1 MFFASSPSGEGVGGE
16 AENMFQKREV
26 IFRGKDWVMIWLY
39 AILVC
44 IGLVCIFSVEYKA
57 NDDFFKSLFEFKKNY
72 SKQFLYLGICII
84 LAIFILLTDS
94 KFFTAT
100 PNLLYIFGILLM
112 LATFVVGKAVNGS
125 KSWLPLIPGVIN
137 LQPVET
143 CKIFTALALA
153 KYLSRNDT
161 DFSKTRSQL
170 IAAGICFLPIVFSI
184 LQNETGL
191 ALVYFSFLL
200 PMYREGFPPG
210 YLIAGASLG
219 VLLVITL
226 LFPPLTLII
235 ALSVIALLCA
245 YFLKRKIKRNKGLL
259 LIIAGIWLLASLFVG
274 VAVPFIFKHV
284 FQKYQA
290 DRIFSMVGRDN
301 PFEDQTTVN
310 LDAAELNSKKAK
322 KEKENYNVKQSKIA
336 IGSGGLLGKGFL
348 KGTQTQG
355 DFVPEQ
361 HTDFIFT
368 SVGENFGFVGC
379 TVLMLLYLTML
390 LRIVHIAERQRSTFT
405 RVYAYS
411 VAAIVFFHI
420 AINICMTIGLAP
432 VIGITLP
439 LMSYGGSSLITF
451 TILIFVLVKLDSD
464 RQMILR

>member
-1 MFFASSPSGEGVGGE
+1 
-16 AENMFQKREV
+16 
-26 IFRGKDWVMIWLY
+26 MIWLY
-39 AILVC
+39 AAIVC
-44 IGLVCIFSVEYKA
+44 IGLLCIFSVEYKPG
-57 NDDFFKSLFEFKKNY
+57 DDFFRNLFEFKKNY
-72 SKQFLYLGICII
+72 SKQFLYLGFCII
-84 LAIFILLTDS
+84 LATFILLTDS

-100 PNLLYIFGILLM
+100 PNLLYILGILM
-112 LATFVVGKAVNGS
+112 MMATFVIGKNVNGS
-125 KSWLPLIPGVIN
+125 KSWIPLGFIN

-161 DFSKTRSQL
+161 EFSKTRSQL
-170 IAAGICFLPIVFSI
+170 IAAGICFLPVVFSI

-226 LFPPLTLII
+226 LFPPVTLII
-235 ALSVIALLCA
+235 ALSVIAALVI
-245 YFLKRKIKRNKGLL
+245 YFYKRKIKRNKGLL
-259 LIIAGIWLLASLFVG
+259 FIIIGIWLIASLFVG
-274 VAVPFIFKHV
+274 VAVPFLFKHV

-301 PFEDQTTVN
+301 PFEDQSTAT
-310 LDAAELNSKKAK
+310 LDATDANSKKAK

-336 IGSGGLLGKGFL
+336 IGSGGVLGKGFL

-368 SVGENFGFVGC
+368 SVGENFGFIGC
-379 TVLMLLYLTML
+379 TVLMLLYLGML
-390 LRIVHIAERQRSTFT
+390 LRIVHLAERQRSTFT

-411 VAAIVFFHI
+411 VAAILFFHV

-451 TILIFVLVKLDSD
+451 TILIFILIKLDSD